1 MPASTDTFTFTG
13 QSLTGWFQYRDLATG
28 RMLEAE
34 PGGTYAMQPLEPGLP
49 VPPDARWL
57 PSGTAAAKAVAKA
70 AADTSTPAPAKAE
83 GGDQA

>member
-1 MPASTDTFTFTG
+1 MADTYTFTG
-13 QSLTGWFQYRDLATG
+13 QARTGYYAYRDPATG
-28 RMLEAE
+28 RMLEAD

-57 PSGTAAAKAVAKA
+57 PSSTPAAKAVTKA
-70 AADTSTPAPAKAE
+70 AADMTGPAKAE